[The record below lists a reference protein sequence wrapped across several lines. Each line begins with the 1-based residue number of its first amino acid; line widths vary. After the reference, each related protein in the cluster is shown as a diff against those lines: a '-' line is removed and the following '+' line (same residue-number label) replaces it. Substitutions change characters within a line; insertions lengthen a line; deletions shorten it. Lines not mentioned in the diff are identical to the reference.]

1 MQGTHIVFDGI
12 DGSGKSTLARAVIA
26 ALQTG
31 GKHIL
36 DVPTLWKQEGRYPS
50 PEEITATDVVWTAEP
65 STIWIGAG
73 IRGALIRTGS
83 GYSPVTIAHAF
94 AVDREIHYR
103 SVILPARAAGKTIIQ
118 DRSVSSSIAYQ
129 VDEPGGLP
137 LADILALPGNALALA
152 HSPQALVIATLSPD
166 TAVSRLAARAEKN
179 DESFYERKEPLTR
192 FAKHYTADWFRNIF
206 TSRGTTLH
214 AVSTETSQAE
224 SEAAAVALFRQLAA

>member
-1 MQGTHIVFDGI
+1 MKHIVFDGI
-12 DGSGKSTLARAVIA
+12 DGSGKSTLARAVLK
-26 ALQTG
+26 ALRDEGRQV
-31 GKHIL
+31 L
-36 DVPTLWKQEGRYPS
+36 DVPTMWKEHGRYPT
-50 PEEITATDVVWTAEP
+50 EREIADADVIWTAEP
-65 STIWIGAG
+65 STIWVGAG

-129 VDEPGGLP
+129 VDEPGGLS
-137 LADILALPGNALALA
+137 LADILALPGNALALE

-166 TAVSRLAARAEKN
+166 TAVSRLAARAGKN
-179 DESFYERKEPLTR
+179 DESFYEKKEPLTR
-192 FAKHYTADWFRNIF
+192 FAKHYASDWFRDIF
-206 TSRGTTLH
+206 TSRGTTIH

-224 SEAAAVALFRQLAA
+224 SEAAAVALCRQLIN